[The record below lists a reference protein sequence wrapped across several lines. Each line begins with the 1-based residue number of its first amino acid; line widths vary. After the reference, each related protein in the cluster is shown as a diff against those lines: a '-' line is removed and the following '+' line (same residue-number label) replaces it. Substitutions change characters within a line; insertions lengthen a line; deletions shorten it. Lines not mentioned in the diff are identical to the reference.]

1 MTNIIDLMK
10 LDAKI
15 DTVIEDDNIK
25 VNITGEQLGLLIG
38 RRGQTLDALQFLTS
52 MVVNRKAANGLE
64 LLLTLKLIV
73 SAVNKH

>member
-1 MTNIIDLMK
+1 MK

-38 RRGQTLDALQFLTS
+38 RRGTT
-52 MVVNRKAANGLE
+52 
-64 LLLTLKLIV
+64 
-73 SAVNKH
+73 